1 MIRLNRHS
9 ERFAASGGI
18 GARTTRRA
26 LGAHTLGFWELFL
39 RETLQNSWDAR
50 QSNVGPIK
58 FSVDAWTATLGQRMY
73 LRDFVL
79 TDPPPLLGLSVALE
93 DPDLTLLA
101 VSDSGTWGLSG
112 PTRADID
119 PRITLGG
126 RTDFIDLVRDIG
138 RRADKGYAGGTY
150 GFGKAVLCE
159 ASAVST
165 VVIYTRTMMS
175 GQDGSR
181 LIAMAIGDN
190 EYTEYGIRYTGRHWW
205 GVIDPRKHL
214 AEPLLGADA
223 DRAAF
228 NLGMHKLIDGV
239 AGTAILVIAPKS
251 PGAPLDEDLQQI
263 TTAVAHGAAEYAWP
277 HMLPGEPPS
286 IEVTVTL
293 NGDPVSVPNPA
304 TDQRLTVLAE
314 AFMRCKNLANGTLA
328 AGDTWPWHLRI
339 LKSSRPQVV
348 LGTLAWR
355 QSGAPAAA
363 MGDNEPR
370 SQVALIRN
378 PHFVV
383 TYRDVPADPAGRETF
398 GVFLAS
404 PDLDGRYAASEPPT
418 HDAWN
423 PAKGTRFDPAR
434 RVLNQITDEI
444 KKRPGGDRSRDGGGE
459 APGVVSIA
467 SALGILLD
475 GQTAIG
481 DSRIPWMPPDTMR
494 GGKGPVAETS
504 QPSGSGQ
511 ARPPSTSVGNSPTYP
526 PRSSPATS
534 DGGNTSTSQESSV
547 PPSWTG
553 TATGS
558 TFPLSSEDDGS
569 DVLMARKRYVR
580 APTVRLTGE
589 PQLLMYGAAVA
600 AEFAFTLGGMRDL
613 VSVTISGHPTVFIDG
628 GKETEPPLRA
638 AMPRVLA
645 WREFGTDRIV
655 PGPVLVLDRPIGAKW
670 SVLVSQLPD
679 AAVGIDLQVVSYE

>member
-50 QSNVGPIK
+50 QSNAGPVK
-58 FSVDAWTATLGQRMY
+58 FSVDAWTATLGQRTY
-73 LRDFVL
+73 LSEFVL
-79 TDPPPLLGLSVALE
+79 TDPPPLLGLDVTLE
-93 DPDLTLLA
+93 DPGLTLLA

-119 PRITLGG
+119 PKTIPSG

-159 ASAVST
+159 ASAAST
-165 VVIYTRTMMS
+165 IVIYTRTMMS

-190 EYTEYGIRYTGRHWW
+190 EYTEYGNRYTGRHWW
-205 GVIDPRKHL
+205 GVLDSRRQL

-228 NLGMHKLIDGV
+228 NLGMHKLIDGIT
-239 AGTAILVIAPKS
+239 GTAILVIAPKS
-251 PGAPLDEDLQQI
+251 PGASPTENLQQI
-263 TTAVAHGAAEYAWP
+263 TTAVANAAAEYAWP

-286 IEVTVTL
+286 IELKVTL
-293 NGDPVSVPNPA
+293 NGDSVPVPNPA
-304 TDQRLTVLAE
+304 SDQRLTVLAD
-314 AFMRCKNLANGTLA
+314 AFMRCRQLEDGTLDQ
-328 AGDTWPWHLRI
+328 GDTWPWHLRI
-339 LKSSRPQVV
+339 LKSSRPQIV

-355 QSGAPAAA
+355 QSGTPAASMA
-363 MGDNEPR
+363 DNEPR

-404 PDLDGRYAASEPPT
+404 PDLDEKYAASEPAT

-434 RVLNQITDEI
+434 RALNQITDEV
-444 KKRPGGDRSRDGGGE
+444 KKRPGGDRSRSVGGE

-481 DSRIPWMPPDTMR
+481 DSRILWLPDTTPSGR
-494 GGKGPVAETS
+494 DASADTS
-504 QPSGSGQ
+504 QPPRSREPQPPPTPTGNPP
-511 ARPPSTSVGNSPTYP
+511 AYPPSP
-526 PRSSPATS
+526 
-534 DGGNTSTSQESSV
+534 
-547 PPSWTG
+547 PPSSAPPGWTD
-553 TATGS
+553 TAAGAI
-558 TFPLSSEDDGS
+558 FPLSGEDDDG
-569 DVLMARKRYVR
+569 DILVARKRYLR

-589 PQLLMYGAAVA
+589 PQLLMYGATVA
-600 AEFAFTLGGMRDL
+600 AEFPFSLGGTRDL
-613 VSVTISGHPTVFIDG
+613 ESVTISGSPTVFIDG

-638 AMPRVLA
+638 AMPQVLA
-645 WREFGTDRIV
+645 WREFSTDRIV
-655 PGPVLVLDRPIGAKW
+655 PGPVLVLDRPISAKW
-670 SVLVSQLPD
+670 SVLVSQLTD
-679 AAVGIDLQVVSYE
+679 AAVGVDVQVVSYE